1 MDTWVMVTNWVRTSN
16 FLIAPPTSQSSHHR
30 KVTNITMSPTTM
42 SPAAGPAANGCWK
55 NVNRVIKNNKFKK
68 EVKHSIWNTCM
79 NMMSSVLTKRWHE
92 NLYVSLF
99 IQINKLSAIVFSLLS
114 SQNLSEFETFANVT
128 LGHPSFASGNGFT
141 KKSTCSLVNKTR
153 YAFVYSL

>member
-1 MDTWVMVTNWVRTSN
+1 MILPHTSVIN
-16 FLIAPPTSQSSHHR
+16 NHHE
-30 KVTNITMSPTTM
+30 VTNITVPRR
-42 SPAAGPAANGCWK
+42 GPLANGCWN
-55 NVNRVIKNNKFKK
+55 NVNGVIKNHKVVK
-68 EVKHSIWNTCM
+68 EVKNSIWNTCM

-128 LGHPSFASGNGFT
+128 LRHSSFASGNGLT
-141 KKSTCSLVNKTR
+141 KISTCFLENLCTHCKC
-153 YAFVYSL
+153 LLN

>member
-1 MDTWVMVTNWVRTSN
+1 
-16 FLIAPPTSQSSHHR
+16 
-30 KVTNITMSPTTM
+30 
-42 SPAAGPAANGCWK
+42 
-55 NVNRVIKNNKFKK
+55 
-68 EVKHSIWNTCM
+68 M

-128 LGHPSFASGNGFT
+128 LRHPSFASGNGYQEMDT

-153 YAFVYSL
+153 YAFVYPL